1 MNTKLKFAAIGLLI
15 VGAVVGAAV
24 MLHGHS
30 VAVLSPK
37 GIIAQKEFDLMFTA
51 TLLMLL
57 VVIPVFVLTFM
68 IAWKFRA
75 ANTRA
80 VYRPDWDHSR
90 VAETIW
96 WVIPFLLIFVIS
108 IMTWRSSHDLDP
120 FKPIVSN
127 QPPITIQVV
136 ALQWKWLFIYPDQR
150 VASVNYAQLPVNTP
164 VNFIITSDAPMN
176 SFWIPQLG
184 GQIYAMSGMSTRLSL
199 MANEMGSYNGSSAN
213 LSGAGFAGMKFVAK
227 ATSRADF
234 DTWVSAA
241 AQSPNSLTQA
251 QYDTLAKPSQNNPV
265 VTYSLAGEGLYDRVM
280 MKYMTP

>member
-1 MNTKLKFAAIGLLI
+1 MNKKLKFAAIGLLI
-15 VGAVVGAAV
+15 LGAAVGAAL

-30 VAVLSPK
+30 IAVLDPK
-37 GIIAQKEFDLMFTA
+37 GIIAKKEFDLMATA
-51 TLLMLL
+51 TLLMLI
-57 VVIPVFVLTFM
+57 VVIPVFVLTFV

-75 ANTRA
+75 GNTKA

-90 VAETIW
+90 VAETTW
-96 WVIPFLLIFVIS
+96 WAIPFLLIFVIS

-120 FKPIVSN
+120 FKPIVST

-136 ALQWKWLFIYPDQR
+136 ALQWKWLFLYPDQHL
-150 VASVNYAQLPVNTP
+150 ASVNYVQFPVNTP
-164 VNFIITSDAPMN
+164 VNFVITSDAPMN

-199 MANEMGSYNGSSAN
+199 MASDMGSYNGSSAN

-241 AQSPNSLTQA
+241 AQSPSTLTRA
-251 QYDTLAKPSQNNPV
+251 EYDKLARPSQNNPV
-265 VTYSLAGEGLYDRVM
+265 ASYSLGLQDLYDGIV